1 MSFRDM
7 FNLRG
12 INWWMLLGGVGLN
25 LFISLMSALVGTY
38 LSVNETTADFYMRYG
53 QALMMLAVFILCGL
67 AGFLISRLSDDVPLK
82 HAFLSSM
89 GAFIPFFAVGVL
101 TFNIMLIL
109 VAIVAVAG
117 ALNGG
122 ILGLPKRHYWPDR

>member
-1 MSFRDM
+1 MSLKDM

-38 LSVNETTADFYMRYG
+38 LAVNDTTAAFYETYG
-53 QALMMLAVFILCGL
+53 QPLMMLAVFILCGG

-82 HAFLSSM
+82 HALFSSM
-89 GAFIPFFAVGVL
+89 GAFVPFFVIGVMS
-101 TFNIMLIL
+101 FNIMLIL

-122 ILGLPKRHYWPDR
+122 MLGLPRRHYWPDR